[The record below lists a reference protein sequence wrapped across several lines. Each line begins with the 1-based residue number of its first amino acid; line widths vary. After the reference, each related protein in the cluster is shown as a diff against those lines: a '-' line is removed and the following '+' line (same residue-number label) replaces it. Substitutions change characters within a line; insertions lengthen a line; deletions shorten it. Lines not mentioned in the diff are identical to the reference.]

1 MHDPLPHLRPG
12 ARLDPEV
19 VDLVRREVV
28 EVHLEGEMT
37 WLNPLGRRVALG
49 GKEGG
54 GWSLWPCALHGWLD
68 MVMQPTRAWKER
80 PPRRDR
86 QPQAASLR
94 GRSPFSPFFAE

>member
-19 VDLVRREVV
+19 VDLVRGEVV

-49 GKEGG
+49 RSRTGVGAYG
-54 GWSLWPCALHGWLD
+54 HAPCTVG
-68 MVMQPTRAWKER
+68 
-80 PPRRDR
+80 
-86 QPQAASLR
+86 
-94 GRSPFSPFFAE
+94 

>member
-54 GWSLWPCALHGWLD
+54 RGLELMA
-68 MVMQPTRAWKER
+68 MR
-80 PPRRDR
+80 PARLARYGNATD
-86 QPQAASLR
+86 
-94 GRSPFSPFFAE
+94 